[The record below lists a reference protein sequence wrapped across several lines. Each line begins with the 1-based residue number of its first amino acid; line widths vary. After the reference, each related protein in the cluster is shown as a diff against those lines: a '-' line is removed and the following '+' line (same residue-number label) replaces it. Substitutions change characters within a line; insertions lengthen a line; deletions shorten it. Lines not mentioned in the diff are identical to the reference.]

1 MYVLTQQQPMH
12 SIINV
17 YPNPASDKFYVE
29 YAFPGEKINRVIR
42 ILTINGNLLET
53 HTLKQQAG
61 IFVYNKKLPSGTYI
75 IKVGENYTEKI
86 VIQ

>member
-1 MYVLTQQQPMH
+1 MYVLTQ
-12 SIINV
+12 
-17 YPNPASDKFYVE
+17 
-29 YAFPGEKINRVIR
+29 
-42 ILTINGNLLET
+42 
-53 HTLKQQAG
+53 QQAG